1 MGVKG
6 VLILSAFMFSL
17 GVFGV
22 LTRKSAL
29 GILIALELIF
39 NSANL
44 NFAAFG
50 RMFGKIEGSIF
61 PLFGIAITV
70 CEVALGFAIVFY
82 LYRIRNTTKAD
93 EVDILK
99 G

>member
-1 MGVKG
+1 MGVKAI
-6 VLILSAFMFSL
+6 LIVSAFMFSL
-17 GVFGV
+17 GVFGF

-39 NSANL
+39 NAANL

-50 RMFGKIEGSIF
+50 RMFGRVEGSIF

-70 CEVALGFAIVFY
+70 CEVALGFAIIFY
-82 LYRIRNTTKAD
+82 LYRIRKTTKAD

>member
-1 MGVKG
+1 MGIKG
-6 VLILSAFMFSL
+6 ILLISAIMFSL

-29 GILIALELIF
+29 GILIAIELLF

-50 RMFGKIEGSIF
+50 RLYGNPEGSIF
-61 PLFGIAITV
+61 PLFGIGITV
-70 CEVALGFAIVFY
+70 CEVAVGFAIIFY
-82 LYRIRNTTKAD
+82 LYRTRKTTKAD

>member
-1 MGVKG
+1 MGIKG
-6 VLILSAFMFSL
+6 ILIISAIMFSL

-29 GILIALELIF
+29 GILIAIELMF

-50 RMFGKIEGSIF
+50 RMLGKIEGSIF

-70 CEVALGFAIVFY
+70 CEVAVGFAIIFY
-82 LYRIRNTTKAD
+82 LYRIRKTTKAD